1 MRKEEIEKM
10 KDFAK
15 EYGSVT
21 KEGEGRRR
29 RIKEVSLKKK

>member
-15 EYGSVT
+15 EYGRSVT
-21 KEGEGRRR
+21 KEEEG
-29 RIKEVSLKKK
+29 KECC